1 MKTFE
6 IIKFTAELI
15 TSISAALIV
24 LERACKIVS
33 PFIKKAKIAIKLFFI
48 GTTDTNGKKVKLF
61 KAFKVNREYQEQ
73 FKNVLKSLVPDSEM
87 KEMLVLNEKELLK
100 ALAESRIF
108 SRISLRMQ

>member
-48 GTTDTNGKKVKLF
+48 GTTDTNGKKARLF
-61 KAFKVNREYQEQ
+61 KAFKVNREHQEQ
-73 FKNVLKSLVPDSEM
+73 LKNLINVLAPDSEM
-87 KEMLVLNEKELLK
+87 KEIFVLNEK
-100 ALAESRIF
+100 ALMNALTEAKILSK
-108 SRISLRMQ
+108 ISLRMQ